1 MRVLDQCQK
10 TDLEGPSE
18 EFCSDAQTEA
28 GLITQDQFLIPRLH
42 QKGASIDHPTGVEF

>member
-18 EFCSDAQTEA
+18 EFAQMPKLKRA
-28 GLITQDQFLIPRLH
+28 LSRRINILIPRLH